1 MDLKNIK
8 FSDLNNIQLSDVKE
22 KIANTDRKVL
32 IKIGIGVGAFVL
44 FLIIYYA
51 ILNPMVEER
60 KIKYEDMTLKQNE
73 VIVFNQEIQKIK
85 KRIKDLQ
92 PKFENNSKLFHS
104 KAELEDLYSNLS
116 DYALS
121 NGLTISKIDKKK
133 QVPVLKE
140 GIAQQS
146 EENLKKNMI
155 SYYKIPVEYE
165 IKGNFLNYI
174 KFKRVVAKSEK
185 MLNFDNEVISLIKND
200 ANSSILV
207 KGTLTIVGLPD
218 EFF

>member
-92 PKFENNSKLFHS
+92 PIFENNSKLFHS

-121 NGLTISKIDKKK
+121 NF
-133 QVPVLKE
+133 
-140 GIAQQS
+140 
-146 EENLKKNMI
+146 
-155 SYYKIPVEYE
+155 Y
-165 IKGNFLNYI
+165 
-174 KFKRVVAKSEK
+174 
-185 MLNFDNEVISLIKND
+185 
-200 ANSSILV
+200 
-207 KGTLTIVGLPD
+207 
-218 EFF
+218 